1 LALLLLCRAR
11 QRDDRDEEL
20 VDLAYDLDEAV
31 EVDRLGDVRVRVELV
46 ATKNVL
52 VGGRRGEYD
61 DRDVAEI
68 GIRLDLGEYL
78 APIFAG

>member
-1 LALLLLCRAR
+1 MLLLCRAR

-31 EVDRLGDVRVRVELV
+31 EVDRFGDVRVRVELV
-46 ATKNVL
+46 AAKNVL